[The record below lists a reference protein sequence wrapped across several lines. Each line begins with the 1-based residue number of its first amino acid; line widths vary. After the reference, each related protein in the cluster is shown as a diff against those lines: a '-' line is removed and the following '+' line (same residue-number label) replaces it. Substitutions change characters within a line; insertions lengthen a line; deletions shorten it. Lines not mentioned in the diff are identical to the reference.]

1 MLALNR
7 ASGKTENIIIPP
19 GERGVSS
26 MIIQVHGNTW
36 NGALTL
42 GTRVTGSGLPFIICP
57 YQQLAPTLGNVNAGI
72 TITVDGV
79 YAVRTDGLDLQIAH
93 AWTAG
98 TVDIAVQV
106 LDG

>member
-1 MLALNR
+1 MLVLNR
-7 ASGKTENIIIPP
+7 ASGKTENIIISP

-26 MIIQVHGNTW
+26 VIFQTHGNAW

-42 GTRVTGSGLPFIICP
+42 GTRVTGSGLPFVNCP
-57 YQQLAPTLGNVNAGI
+57 YQQLAATLGNVNAGV
-72 TITVDGV
+72 TITGDGV